1 MCAKSTKAASVLKD
15 FNRSQQ
21 GRPRFEVEQS
31 EVLSTIIKIVQDS
44 TVANDR

>member
-1 MCAKSTKAASVLKD
+1 MCAKSTKAASVLKN

-21 GRPRFEVEQS
+21 GRPCFEVDQL
-31 EVLSTIIKIVQDS
+31 EVLSTVIKIVQNS